1 MENFRLFLFSQPSLL
16 HVCLSLPTLF
26 KMFTFS
32 QQSFFFYPSSA
43 QTLSIT
49 AAVYAVQKNRNDL
62 FKVAFPWKDAFEIH
76 LTECN
81 ALRGG
86 EKKKKPNQKTFH
98 ERSTSG
104 KRKQIPNWCKFVC
117 LPGAVTFKYNTDITQ
132 EFLAVLTTVKLWL
145 TVKKVTKF

>member
-81 ALRGG
+81 ALRGK
-86 EKKKKPNQKTFH
+86 EKKKLTKKLSMREALQEKESRFLTGANLCVSL
-98 ERSTSG
+98 EL
-104 KRKQIPNWCKFVC
+104 
-117 LPGAVTFKYNTDITQ
+117 LPLNITQ
-132 EFLAVLTTVKLWL
+132 ISPKNFWQ
-145 TVKKVTKF
+145 F